1 MQNYCRGVGMMF
13 SVDWVITNPV
23 QTIDSGIKV
32 IFDSEP
38 ILAAITI
45 VTFLIVAFFVW
56 NKNKVKLHKMV
67 HDRKPMENVRIDVKG
82 LKEEL
87 DARAKVQA
95 PPQGIMHVE
104 THVEKEPPKEHPV
117 QDIDGVGDEPKDELI
132 DWFLDQ
138 YTDDDEEKK
147 EMMKPPEI
155 DNQQHTY
162 EAEKTK
168 ETPRERMKR
177 LWAEGKLKGRPK
189 KDENK

>member
-1 MQNYCRGVGMMF
+1 MMF

-87 DARAKVQA
+87 DARAKVLA
-95 PPQGIMHVE
+95 PPQGILHVE

-117 QDIDGVGDEPKDELI
+117 QDIDGVGDEPKDELL

-138 YTDDDEEKK
+138 YTDDKEEKQ
-147 EMMKPPEI
+147 EMKNMENLPI
-155 DNQQHTY
+155 DNEQHTY
-162 EAEKTK
+162 EEKK
-168 ETPRERMKR
+168 IDKRKTPEFKARLLENLRKAREKKKLEMK
-177 LWAEGKLKGRPK
+177 K
-189 KDENK
+189 K